1 MRQPRPLRA
10 FGARIRARRGHQ
22 VAAVAVARSSPAL
35 PGSLLTKGEDYVFE
49 RPQLTQRKLRR
60 LELAAG
66 EPHRRGNAN
75 GLSSKDP
82 EREAVERATAERAEA
97 TYRRLVADWKASGA
111 AAQEWARVPH
121 AGAQQKQR
129 GRDQP
134 RNLRFGS
141 R

>member
-1 MRQPRPLRA
+1 MRQPGPLRA
-10 FGARIRARRGHQ
+10 FGARIRARRGQ
-22 VAAVAVARSSPAL
+22 EVAAVAVARSSPAL

-97 TYRRLVADWKASGA
+97 ACD
-111 AAQEWARVPH
+111 
-121 AGAQQKQR
+121 
-129 GRDQP
+129 
-134 RNLRFGS
+134 
-141 R
+141 